1 MIEVDGA
8 ESDGSSSEFLMQ
20 LNGKILVN
28 ESMVKEL

>member
-1 MIEVDGA
+1 MIEVDGV

-20 LNGKILVN
+20 LNGMILVN